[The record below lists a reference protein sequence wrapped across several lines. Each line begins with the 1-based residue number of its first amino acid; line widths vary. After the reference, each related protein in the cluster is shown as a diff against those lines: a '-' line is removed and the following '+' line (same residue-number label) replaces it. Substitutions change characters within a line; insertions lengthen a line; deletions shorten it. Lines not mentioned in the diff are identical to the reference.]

1 MPRIHLLVVFLIICA
16 IATPVAAQDP
26 KELPPL
32 WDASIGASFVGTSGN
47 SDTSTLGAE
56 ASAHRRWPIWQIEA
70 SFVAI
75 HTSDNGVNTA
85 ERYLGTF
92 RADRKLSTLLSLT
105 AGERLEADRLSG
117 ISFRSITD
125 GGLNWALVRDPRWT
139 LDGITSIG
147 VNHEEPVIGDST
159 NDAVGVLGAI
169 SKIVLG
175 AAADTTQRFTYYPDF
190 TKSSAYRMEAA
201 ITAQAAM
208 NDRLALKFG
217 YLWRRSNDPQ
227 PTFLKDDS
235 TATASIV
242 VRWKASTPA
251 P

>member
-1 MPRIHLLVVFLIICA
+1 MPRIHLLIFFLIVCA
-16 IATPVAAQDP
+16 IAAPVAAQDP
-26 KELPPL
+26 KEPPPL

-47 SDTSTLGAE
+47 TDTSTLGAE
-56 ASAHRRWPIWQIEA
+56 AGAHRRWPIWQIEA
-70 SFVAI
+70 TFVAI
-75 HTSDNGVNTA
+75 HTSDNGVSTA

-125 GGLNWALVRDPRWT
+125 GGLNWALVRDPHWT
-139 LDGITSIG
+139 LDGLTSIG
-147 VNHEEPVIGDST
+147 VNHEVPVIGEST
-159 NDAVGVLGAI
+159 NDAVGVLGAV

-190 TKSSAYRMEAA
+190 TNSSAYRMEAA

-217 YLWRRSNDPQ
+217 YLWRRSNNPQ

>member
-1 MPRIHLLVVFLIICA
+1 MPRIQLLAAVLIVCA

-26 KELPPL
+26 KEPPPL

-56 ASAHRRWPIWQIEA
+56 AAAHRRWPIWQIEA
-70 SFVAI
+70 TGVAI
-75 HTSDNGVNTA
+75 HTTDNGVDTA

-105 AGERLEADRLSG
+105 AGERLEGDRLSG

-139 LDGITSIG
+139 LDGLTSIG
-147 VNHEEPVIGDST
+147 VNHEVPVTGDTT
-159 NDAVGVLGAI
+159 NDAIGVLGLV

-175 AAADTTQRFTYYPDF
+175 ATADTTQRFTYYPDF
-190 TKSSAYRMEAA
+190 TDSTAYRMEAA
-201 ITAQAAM
+201 ITAQAAI

-227 PTFLKDDS
+227 PGFLKDDS

>member
-1 MPRIHLLVVFLIICA
+1 MPRIHLLVVLLIVCA
-16 IATPVAAQDP
+16 IAAPVAAQDP
-26 KELPPL
+26 KAPPPL

-56 ASAHRRWPIWQIEA
+56 AAAHRRWPLWQIEA
-70 SFVAI
+70 TGVAI
-75 HTSDNGVNTA
+75 HTTDDGVSTA

-92 RADRKLSTLLSLT
+92 RANRKLSTLLSLT
-105 AGERLEADRLSG
+105 AGERVEGDRFSG

-125 GGLNWALVRDPRWT
+125 GGLNWALLRETRWT

-147 VNHEEPVIGDST
+147 VNHEVPVTGETT
-159 NDAVGVLGAI
+159 NDAIGVLGAV

-175 AAADTTQRFTYYPDF
+175 TTADSIQRFTYYPDF
-190 TKSSAYRMEAA
+190 TDSAAYRMEAE
-201 ITAQAAM
+201 ITAQAAI

-227 PTFLKDDS
+227 PGFLKDDS
-235 TATASIV
+235 TTTASIV